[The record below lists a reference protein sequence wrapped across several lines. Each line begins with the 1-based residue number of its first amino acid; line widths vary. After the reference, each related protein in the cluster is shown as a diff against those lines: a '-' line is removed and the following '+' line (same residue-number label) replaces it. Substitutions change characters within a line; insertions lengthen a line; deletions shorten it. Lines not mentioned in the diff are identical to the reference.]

1 VDLRDGALVGLLE
14 GLIVVGLVEGEL
26 DGLVVEVGWVVGGL
40 LRERVGVGVGLAEG
54 DLVGVDEGEVED
66 FTVGVEDGEVEDFTV
81 GVEEG
86 EDVEDFTVGVEDGE
100 VEDFT
105 VGVEEGEDVED
116 FTVGVED
123 GEVEDFTVGCWLE
136 GPTVVVAEG
145 VEVVAFV
152 VVAVLGLLEEA
163 VEVGLAVGLLLLGT
177 TTAGDAEGA
186 TLKTGLSTN
195 CLWVTGKVGSV

>member
-40 LRERVGVGVGLAEG
+40 LRERVGVGVGLPEG
-54 DLVGVDEGEVED
+54 DLVDEDEGEVED
-66 FTVGVEDGEVEDFTV
+66 V
-81 GVEEG
+81 
-86 EDVEDFTVGVEDGE
+86 
-100 VEDFT
+100 
-105 VGVEEGEDVED
+105 
-116 FTVGVED
+116 
-123 GEVEDFTVGCWLE
+123 TVGCWLE
-136 GPTVVVAEG
+136 DNAVMVAEG
-145 VEVVAFV
+145 VEVDAF

-163 VEVGLAVGLLLLGT
+163 AEVGLAVGLLLLGS

>member
-1 VDLRDGALVGLLE
+1 VSLDGLAVGLAFGLTDGFKEGVEVGFVVVVGVQVDLRDGSLVGLFE

-81 GVEEG
+81 G
-86 EDVEDFTVGVEDGE
+86 
-100 VEDFT
+100 
-105 VGVEEGEDVED
+105 
-116 FTVGVED
+116 
-123 GEVEDFTVGCWLE
+123 CWLE

-163 VEVGLAVGLLLLGT
+163 AEVGLAVGLLLLGS